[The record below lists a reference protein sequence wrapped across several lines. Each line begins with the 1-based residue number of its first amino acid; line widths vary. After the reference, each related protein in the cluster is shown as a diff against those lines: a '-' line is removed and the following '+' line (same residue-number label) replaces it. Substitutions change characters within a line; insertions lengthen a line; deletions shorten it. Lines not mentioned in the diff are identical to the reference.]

1 MPDFVMTAPRGAAD
15 LLTAELATF
24 GAENLR
30 ERPSGATCSG
40 PLEVAYRACLWSR
53 VASRVLMTL
62 HVGDAATPEALYA
75 AARAIDWSQ
84 HLGPTATLAVDFDST
99 RSAVTHTRFGALK
112 VKDAIV
118 DQLRELR
125 GDRPNVDTA
134 RPDVRVSVRLVADR
148 ATFAIDLS
156 GDSLHRR
163 DWRGAGVAAPLKE
176 NLAATLLLRAGWA
189 DIAAAGG
196 SFVDPMCGSGT
207 LPIEAALIATDTAPG
222 LKRQYF
228 GFSGWAQHDTA
239 LWQRLRDEAN
249 ARSTINQFEAG
260 RIIGSDIDARAVR
273 AALDGA
279 RLAGVERIIEI
290 KQMPLAQVKRPAE
303 HGLLLVNPPYG
314 ERLGEEEGLRD
325 LYRELGL
332 VLRERFD
339 GWQAAVFTGN
349 PGLGR
354 EIGLDAKRRH
364 HLYNGPIEAHLLRF
378 EVTESSR
385 PREHRPGRLP
395 PVDPARRES
404 PGAQMFANRLRKN
417 LDALGKW
424 ARKEG
429 VSCWRAY
436 DADMPE
442 YSFAIDL
449 YGASEPDGGR
459 YAYVQE
465 YAAPSSVA
473 EERVRVRRAEVVS
486 VLPEVLGLPEDRIWF
501 RTRRRRKGLDQY
513 TKLAHEQVFHTVSEG
528 GLRFLVNF
536 DDYLDTGLFLDHRIT
551 RARVRDLAAGR
562 RFLNLFAYTGSATVY
577 AAAGG
582 ATSTTT
588 VDMSRTYL
596 EWAQQ
601 NLHLNGFTGRE
612 HVLIQADALDWIR
625 NAPAGGWD
633 LIFLDPPTFS
643 NSKRMSETLDV
654 QRDHVA
660 LLESTLRLVAPGGV
674 LVFSTNFTRFA
685 MDASLMALADVEDI
699 SRPTVPR
706 DFERNPRIH
715 RCFLLRP
722 KASLIDRE
730 GAL

>member
-24 GAENLR
+24 GALDLR

-62 HVGDAATPEALYA
+62 TVADASTPEALYA
-75 AARAIDWSQ
+75 AARTIDWSQ
-84 HLGPTATLAVDFDST
+84 HIGPTATIAVDFDST

-134 RPDVRVSVRLVADR
+134 RPDVRISVRLVADR

-196 SFVDPMCGSGT
+196 AFVDPMCGSGT

-222 LKRQYF
+222 LTRRYF
-228 GFSGWAQHDTA
+228 GFLGWGQHDAA
-239 LWQRLRDEAN
+239 LWERLLGEAR
-249 ARSTINQFEAG
+249 ARSTRDRFDAG
-260 RIIGSDIDARAVR
+260 RIFGSDLDARAVQ
-273 AALDGA
+273 AAREGA
-279 RLAGVERIIEI
+279 ELAGVTRIVTFA
-290 KQMPLAQVKRPAE
+290 QMPLSRVMRPAE

-314 ERLGEEEGLRD
+314 ERLGEEDGLRD

-378 EVTESSR
+378 DVSASSR
-385 PREHRPGRLP
+385 PREHRPGHLP

-404 PGAQMFANRLRKN
+404 SGAQMFANRLRKN
-417 LDALGKW
+417 LDNLGKW
-424 ARKEG
+424 ARREG
-429 VSCWRAY
+429 VTCYRVY

-449 YGASEPDGGR
+449 YSAAAEGAQR

-465 YAAPSSVA
+465 YAAPPSVA
-473 EERVRVRRAEVVS
+473 EERVRNRRAEAVS

-501 RTRRRRKGLDQY
+501 RTRRKRKGLDQY
-513 TKLAHEQVFHTVSEG
+513 TKLASEQEFHEVSEG
-528 GLRFLVNF
+528 GLKFLVNF
-536 DDYLDTGLFLDHRIT
+536 DDYLDTGIFLDHRAT
-551 RARVRDLAAGR
+551 RAKVRELAAGR

-601 NLHLNGFTGRE
+601 NLDLNGFTGRE
-612 HVLIQADALDWIR
+612 HVLIQADALEWVR
-625 NAPAGGWD
+625 TAPSGGWD

-643 NSKRMSETLDV
+643 NSKRMAETLDV
-654 QRDHVA
+654 QRDHVS
-660 LLESTLRLVAPGGV
+660 LLTSTLRLVAPGGI
-674 LVFSTNFTRFA
+674 LIFSTNFTRFA
-685 MDASLMALADVEDI
+685 LDEAVMALADVEDI
-699 SRPTVPR
+699 SRATVPK
-706 DFERNPRIH
+706 DYERNPKIH
-715 RCFLLRP
+715 RCFLMRP
-722 KASLIDRE
+722 KLPA
-730 GAL
+730 